1 MRDEFKPVEL
11 NRRDNDRM
19 RRYRELLDFYQGIQ
33 WPGRERAGEKHLTF
47 NYARVVVDKIA
58 SYLMSGVKFVV
69 DPGEDTA
76 SGREKARRAESALQ
90 KVYDANGL
98 EQLDFETEV
107 DCAVLGDAV
116 YKVIWDTGTA
126 GVRVTAPDV
135 QGIYVW
141 QGGDDAS
148 SVWRI
153 ASRYYLDVDVAAA
166 MYGTK
171 PKGKTAAVV
180 ELWTAEQFELWVDE
194 VLMEKKPNPYGF
206 IPFVIFPNLR
216 DPKKVW
222 GVSDLTQMME
232 PLREFNRAMS
242 QLSHIL
248 ELSGNPVAV
257 LENVEESEDIAVKP
271 GAVWNI
277 PEDAKAYLLDLL
289 QGGGVQLHVDYIN
302 LLYRTLH
309 DVSESPRAAFGGS
322 DNNLSGV
329 ALEIELQPLLQKVSR
344 KRAIRTVAYNQ
355 RNRMI
360 LKLLEKYRGD
370 DFGDYNL
377 RVVWSPVLPRD
388 MTQLVA
394 NEQVLVQGGIHSRHT
409 AMYEVG
415 VKDPDTE
422 FQRWL
427 EERDAILK
435 MNRDLNVRPSK
446 GSAGE

>member
-1 MRDEFKPVEL
+1 VRDEFKPAEL

-19 RRYRELLDFYQGIQ
+19 RRYRELLDFYQGTQ
-33 WPGRERAGEKHLTF
+33 WPGRERAGEKRLTF

-76 SGREKARRAESALQ
+76 PGREKARRAESALHQ
-90 KVYDANGL
+90 VYDANGL

-116 YKVIWDTGTA
+116 YKVIWDTETA

-148 SVWRI
+148 KVWRI

-171 PKGKTAAVV
+171 PKGKTAAVA
-180 ELWTAEQFELWVDE
+180 ELWTADEFQLWVDD
-194 VLMEKKPNPYGF
+194 VLMEKKQNPYGF

-242 QLSHIL
+242 QLSRIL

-289 QGGGVQLHVDYIN
+289 QGGGVQLHIDYIN

-322 DNNLSGV
+322 DTNLSGV

-344 KRAIRTVAYNQ
+344 KRAIRTVAYNR

-427 EERDAILK
+427 EERDSILK

>member
-1 MRDEFKPVEL
+1 
-11 NRRDNDRM
+11 
-19 RRYRELLDFYQGIQ
+19 
-33 WPGRERAGEKHLTF
+33 
-47 NYARVVVDKIA
+47 VVVDKIA

-90 KVYDANGL
+90 QVYDAYGL

-116 YKVIWDTGTA
+116 YKVIWDTETA

-180 ELWTAEQFELWVDE
+180 ELWTAEQFELWVDD

-289 QGGGVQLHVDYIN
+289 QGGGVQLHIDYIN

-329 ALEIELQPLLQKVSR
+329 ALDIELQPLLQKVSR

-377 RVVWSPVLPRD
+377 RLVWSPVLPRD

>member
-1 MRDEFKPVEL
+1 
-11 NRRDNDRM
+11 
-19 RRYRELLDFYQGIQ
+19 
-33 WPGRERAGEKHLTF
+33 
-47 NYARVVVDKIA
+47 
-58 SYLMSGVKFVV
+58 
-69 DPGEDTA
+69 
-76 SGREKARRAESALQ
+76 
-90 KVYDANGL
+90 
-98 EQLDFETEV
+98 
-107 DCAVLGDAV
+107 
-116 YKVIWDTGTA
+116 
-126 GVRVTAPDV
+126 
-135 QGIYVW
+135 
-141 QGGDDAS
+141 
-148 SVWRI
+148 
-153 ASRYYLDVDVAAA
+153 
-166 MYGTK
+166 
-171 PKGKTAAVV
+171 
-180 ELWTAEQFELWVDE
+180 
-194 VLMEKKPNPYGF
+194 
-206 IPFVIFPNLR
+206 VIFPNLR

-242 QLSHIL
+242 QLSRIL

-289 QGGGVQLHVDYIN
+289 QGGGVQLHIDYIN

-309 DVSESPRAAFGGS
+309 DVSESPRAAFGGN
-322 DNNLSGV
+322 DTNLSGV

-370 DFGDYNL
+370 DFGEYNL
-377 RVVWSPVLPRD
+377 RVAWSPVLPRD

-446 GSAGE
+446 GAAGE